1 MPLSTVRPQ
10 PDDLS
15 AARRGDPEAFGR
27 LIQACSARV
36 VRLARSVVGD
46 GDADDVAQES
56 CLACWRH
63 LEQIDDPAKFENWLM
78 RIAYRTAV
86 RRARW
91 HRLRARVFAAQGS
104 LTTRGGPPRTST
116 DPTSDLLV
124 WQVLSRLPPRQR
136 AVLHLTVVEGMTDT
150 EIAQALGIRAG
161 TVRAHRRRAAERVD
175 ASWAGREG

>member
-1 MPLSTVRPQ
+1 MPLSTVRPE

-15 AARRGDPEAFGR
+15 AARGGDPEAFGR

-36 VRLARSVVGD
+36 VRLARSIVGD

-63 LEQIDDPAKFENWLM
+63 LEQLGDPAKFEHWLM

-91 HRLRARVFAAQGS
+91 HRLRARVFAPLGSSPAQG
-104 LTTRGGPPRTST
+104 GGTQTLT

-161 TVRAHRRRAAERVD
+161 TVRAHRRRASERVN
-175 ASWAGREG
+175 ASWAAREG